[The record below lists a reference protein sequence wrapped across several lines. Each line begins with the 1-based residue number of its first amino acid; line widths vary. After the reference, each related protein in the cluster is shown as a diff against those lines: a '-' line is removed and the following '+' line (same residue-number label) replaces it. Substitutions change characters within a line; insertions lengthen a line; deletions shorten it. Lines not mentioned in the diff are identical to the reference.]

1 MGLCSLFWHKASIL
15 KLMNIPKQVALSS
28 FFILALLTMS
38 GCDRDTYTTWS
49 CMDSAGFKSTMVLK
63 KAQMQFQDR
72 QYDYCG
78 SLGPQSYF
86 DMKCPAQIQQSNY
99 SFTPSSGKMV
109 SSTNEYQCN
118 AL

>member
-1 MGLCSLFWHKASIL
+1 MNIFKQALLFSFSIL
-15 KLMNIPKQVALSS
+15 AV
-28 FFILALLTMS
+28 LTLS

-49 CMDSAGFKSTMVLK
+49 CIDKAGSKSTMVLK
-63 KAQMQFQDR
+63 KAKMQFQDR
-72 QYDYCG
+72 QYDFCG

-86 DMKCPAQIQQSNY
+86 DMKCPAQTQESNF

>member
-1 MGLCSLFWHKASIL
+1 MG
-15 KLMNIPKQVALSS
+15 
-28 FFILALLTMS
+28 
-38 GCDRDTYTTWS
+38 G
-49 CMDSAGFKSTMVLK
+49 KSPMVLI

-86 DMKCPAQIQQSNY
+86 DLKCPMEIKDSNIIF
-99 SFTPSSGKMV
+99 SA
-109 SSTNEYQCN
+109 STGLLISDTTQFQCN

>member
-1 MGLCSLFWHKASIL
+1 
-15 KLMNIPKQVALSS
+15 MNTLKQVALSS
-28 FFILALLTMS
+28 FSILTLLAMS

-49 CMDSAGFKSTMVLK
+49 CIDSGGSKSTMVLK

-86 DMKCPAQIQQSNY
+86 DMKCPAQIQESNY
-99 SFTPSSGKMV
+99 SLTPGSGKMV
-109 SSTNEYQCN
+109 SSTNEFQCN